1 MEKLLNK
8 TPAQNVRVYYKIQK
22 NEKNI
27 KFFAIIKKSIKAKR
41 VRRIGINLPPGLLV
55 NKFFKINEPIVRLI
69 CRLQGV
75 ARRVVFC

>member
-27 KFFAIIKKSIKAKR
+27 KFFDIIKKSIKAKR
-41 VRRIGINLPPGLLV
+41 VRRIGIKPPPGLLV
-55 NKFFKINEPIVRLI
+55 YEFFKIN
-69 CRLQGV
+69 
-75 ARRVVFC
+75 

>member
-8 TPAQNVRVYYKIQK
+8 TPAQNVRAYYKIQK

-41 VRRIGINLPPGLLV
+41 VRRIGIKPPPGLLV
-55 NKFFKINEPIVRLI
+55 NKFFKTN
-69 CRLQGV
+69 
-75 ARRVVFC
+75 